1 MKYVSAGLLA
11 IFYVNM
17 FFLPIDVLLLFKC
30 EALFLQTNYLVQLI
44 MIQQKYEISMPF
56 DRILVSKIIGVGSKI
71 IAVKADLMLII
82 TFNYWPL
89 RFFVISILVFFG

>member
-1 MKYVSAGLLA
+1 
-11 IFYVNM
+11 
-17 FFLPIDVLLLFKC
+17 
-30 EALFLQTNYLVQLI
+30 
-44 MIQQKYEISMPF
+44 MPF

-71 IAVKADLMLII
+71 IAVKVDLMLII

>member
-1 MKYVSAGLLA
+1 MSPLAFLLL
-11 IFYVNM
+11 FYVNM
-17 FFLPIDVLLLFKC
+17 FFLPEGVLLLFEC

-56 DRILVSKIIGVGSKI
+56 DRIVVSKIIGVGSKI

>member
-1 MKYVSAGLLA
+1 M
-11 IFYVNM
+11 
-17 FFLPIDVLLLFKC
+17 LFNC
-30 EALFLQTNYLVQLI
+30 EALLLQTNYLAQLI

>member
-1 MKYVSAGLLA
+1 M
-11 IFYVNM
+11 
-17 FFLPIDVLLLFKC
+17 LFEC
-30 EALFLQTNYLVQLI
+30 DALFLQTNYLVQLI

>member
-1 MKYVSAGLLA
+1 M
-11 IFYVNM
+11 
-17 FFLPIDVLLLFKC
+17 LFKC
-30 EALFLQTNYLVQLI
+30 EALFLQTNYLAQLI